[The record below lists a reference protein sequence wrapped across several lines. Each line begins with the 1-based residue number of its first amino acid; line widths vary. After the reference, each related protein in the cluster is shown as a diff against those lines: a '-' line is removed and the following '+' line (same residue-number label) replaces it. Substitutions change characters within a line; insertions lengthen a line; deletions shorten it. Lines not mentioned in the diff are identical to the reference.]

1 MPIILGG
8 GISGLSAAYYLL
20 NKTHPAHAGSILFES
35 SNRFGGWIQTAFP
48 VADQCVRFEYGP
60 RTIRPKGERGLNT
73 LQLLSNIGLA
83 SDVLPIGY
91 DHVAAKNRLLAV
103 NNKLCLLPSSLPAA
117 FKTMPP
123 FKKPLISALIHD
135 IMHPYKGQPLA
146 DDTMYNFVQRRFGDE
161 IATYLISSMLC
172 GICAGDAQQISVK
185 FLLKELF
192 EMEQTHSNVT
202 TGIYKKILSNAFKRN
217 AKNEPVVRCDLAKRS
232 IEEKWSVYSLNGGL
246 ERLPIAL
253 ANYLQQNGVDL
264 RLNSRC
270 QSVDFSSN
278 GVRISIDGKTYDSDY
293 LISSLPAFEL
303 GRLLKLQ
310 YPRLSDELNCI
321 PYVDVAIVNL
331 LYDGNDLLETPGFGF
346 LVPPVENS
354 PILGVIFDSCCFDMG
369 TSTVLTV
376 MMGGIW
382 FNEKLGNDTH
392 NVIYEKAITQIQN
405 ILKIRQRPAARNVK
419 ILRNCIPQYLV
430 GHYEQIDRIFQYIES
445 EKIPLK
451 LCGTAFDGVGV
462 NDAIYSAKTMVD
474 SIQ

>member
-20 NKTHPAHAGSILFES
+20 KKTHSTNAAILLES

-48 VADQCVRFEYGP
+48 VSDQCVRFEYGP

-83 SDVLPIGY
+83 SDVLPIRH

-117 FKTMPP
+117 FKTIPP
-123 FKKPLISALIHD
+123 FTKPLISALLHD
-135 IMHPYKGQPLA
+135 VMHPYKGQPTA
-146 DDTMYNFVQRRFGDE
+146 DETMYNFVQRRFGVE
-161 IATYLISSMLC
+161 IAKYLISSMLC

-185 FLLKELF
+185 FLLKDMF
-192 EMEQTHSNVT
+192 EMEQKHSNVT
-202 TGIYKKILSNAFKRN
+202 TGIFKKLLSNAFKRN
-217 AKNEPVVRCDLAKRS
+217 AKNELLAQCDLAKRS
-232 IEEKWSVYSLNGGL
+232 IDEKWSVYSLKDGL
-246 ERLPIAL
+246 ERLPTTL
-253 ANYLQQNGVDL
+253 VTYLQQNGVDL

-270 QSVDFSSN
+270 QNVEFSSN
-278 GVRISIDGKTYDSDY
+278 GARVSVDGKTYETDY

-303 GRLLKLQ
+303 GRLLQ
-310 YPRLSDELNCI
+310 VQHPFLSEQLNRI

-331 LYDGNDLLETPGFGF
+331 LYDGKDLLETPGFGF

-369 TSTVLTV
+369 TTTVLTV
-376 MMGGIW
+376 MMGGKW
-382 FNEKLGNDTH
+382 FNEKLGNDTE
-392 NVIYEKAITQIQN
+392 NSIYEKAIKQIRN
-405 ILKIRQRPAARNVK
+405 ILKIRQEPAARNVK
-419 ILRNCIPQYLV
+419 ILRNCIPQYVV
-430 GHYEQIDRIFQYIES
+430 GHYEHIDRIFQYIEN
-445 EKIPLK
+445 EKLPLK

-474 SIQ
+474 SIHC